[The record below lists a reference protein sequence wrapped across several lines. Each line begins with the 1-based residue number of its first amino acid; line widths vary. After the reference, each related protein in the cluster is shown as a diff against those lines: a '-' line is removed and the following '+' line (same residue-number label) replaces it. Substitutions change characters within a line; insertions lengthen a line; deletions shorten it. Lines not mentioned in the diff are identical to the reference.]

1 MELMKCTVEETAGL
15 GQDLSL
21 RVIKPIVSALCHL
34 NELGFAHCD
43 VKSENILV
51 EYRRDNNSDICI
63 SDVRLVDFDMYVC
76 TGLDARSCHAQG
88 LGLTLPL

>member
-1 MELMKCTVEETAGL
+1 MLRVGSDLLELMNRTVDTTVGL

-34 NELGFAHCD
+34 NELGYAHCD

-51 EYRRDNNSDICI
+51 EYRRDNNSGDIYI
-63 SDVRLVDFDMYVC
+63 LDVRLVDFDMYVP
-76 TGLDARSCHAQG
+76 D
-88 LGLTLPL
+88 